1 MPTLFDPIQL
11 GAILCPNRIVMAP
24 LTRGRATS
32 GHVPTALMAT
42 YYSQRASAGLIITEA
57 TGISRQGLGWPYAP
71 GIWTQEQMEA
81 WKPIV
86 EAVHE
91 AGGRIF
97 CQLWHMGRV
106 VHPSFLGGE
115 QPVSASATTAP
126 YKAHTYDG
134 RQPYAEARSLRLDE
148 IPGLLDDY
156 ARAAAHAMAAGFDGV
171 QLHAANGYLIDQF
184 LRDGTNKR
192 DDDYGGP
199 VENRI
204 RLLLEATR
212 AIADMVG
219 SERTAVRLSPNSET
233 QGCEDGD
240 PEALFTAAAAGLA
253 RIGIAFLEL
262 REPGPE
268 GTFGKSDVPAVSPAI
283 RKVFP
288 APLILNSDF
297 DLDRGQA
304 ALAEERADAIS
315 FGRPFISNPDL
326 PARLLHRI
334 GLAKDELA
342 TWYSQGPEGYTD
354 YPFAQPP
361 AARYPPGVRP
371 GAGRS
376 PQRRGR
382 SAGTGRRG

>member
-24 LTRGRATS
+24 LTRGRATRE
-32 GHVPTALMAT
+32 HVPTELMIE
-42 YYSQRASAGLIITEA
+42 YYRQRSSAGLIITEA
-57 TGISRQGLGWPYAP
+57 TGMSRQGLGWPYAP
-71 GIWTQEQMEA
+71 GIWTEEQREA
-81 WKPIV
+81 WKPVV
-86 EAVHE
+86 EAVHA

-134 RQPYAEARSLRLDE
+134 RQLYTEARPLRVDE
-148 IPGLLDDY
+148 IAGLLDDY
-156 ARAAAHAMAAGFDGV
+156 ARAAAYAIAAGFDGV

-184 LRDGTNKR
+184 LRDSTNLR

-199 VENRI
+199 IENRI
-204 RLLLEATR
+204 RLLLQASR
-212 AIADMVG
+212 AIADMIG
-219 SERTAVRLSPNSET
+219 AERTAVRLSPNSET
-233 QGCEDGD
+233 QGCEDSD
-240 PEALFTAAAAGLA
+240 PEPLFTAAAAGLA
-253 RIGIAFLEL
+253 EIGIAFLEL

-268 GTFGKSDVPAVSPAI
+268 GTFGKSDVPPVSPAI
-283 RKVFP
+283 RKVFQ

-297 DLDRGQA
+297 NLERAQA

-326 PARLLHRI
+326 PARLLSRAP
-334 GLAKDELA
+334 LAPDVMA

-354 YPFAQPP
+354 YPEAEP
-361 AARYPPGVRP
+361 VR
-371 GAGRS
+371 A
-376 PQRRGR
+376 
-382 SAGTGRRG
+382 